1 MELTHPTV
9 EAGGLSREACF
20 MTKVNKKQN
29 KAIRNFHDA
38 VRRLTS
44 CKMEIAE
51 RFDVKKIGLF
61 GSFVRGE
68 QKRGSDVDI
77 LVEYSELP
85 NLLEFVRLERYLE
98 GILKKKVDLVE
109 KSSLRDELKKPIGKE
124 IVFI

>member
-1 MELTHPTV
+1 
-9 EAGGLSREACF
+9 
-20 MTKVNKKQN
+20 
-29 KAIRNFHDA
+29 
-38 VRRLTS
+38 
-44 CKMEIAE
+44 MEIAE